1 MLLAAATLHDIGIF
15 IGHKKHHKHSLYII
29 SQSEVPE
36 FTQREIDIIANVAR
50 YHRKGVPAVHHD
62 TFTRLASED
71 RERVVKLASILRIA
85 DALDREHLQA
95 VRAVKAS
102 AGKSR
107 LTLELDGRGRP
118 AAGALGPA
126 PQGRPV
132 HRHLR
137 PGGGDRGGRQG
148 RGIGVVRRRRMDG
161 QRFVPM
167 AGLGPGRRHPYES
180 E

>member
-1 MLLAAATLHDIGIF
+1 MLHDVGIF

-95 VRAVKAS
+95 VRGVKAS
-102 AGKSR
+102 TSKSR
-107 LTLELDGRGRP
+107 LTLELDGDGDLLLERW
-118 AAGALGPA
+118 AL
-126 PQGRPV
+126 
-132 HRHLR
+132 
-137 PGGGDRGGRQG
+137 
-148 RGIGVVRRRRMDG
+148 RRK
-161 QRFVPM
+161 
-167 AGLGPGRRHPYES
+167 AGLFTETFGLEVEIAGEREG
-180 E
+180 